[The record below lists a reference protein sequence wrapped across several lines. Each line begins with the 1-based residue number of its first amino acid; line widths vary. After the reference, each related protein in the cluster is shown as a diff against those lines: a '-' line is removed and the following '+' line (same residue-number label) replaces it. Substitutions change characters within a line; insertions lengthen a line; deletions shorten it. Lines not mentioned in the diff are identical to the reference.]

1 MDKQIRIAS
10 IAFLRRWQRQH
21 RRLVGST
28 PSDRHLYLARILALA
43 GLTPTQT
50 AVVTAHQAR
59 VDATYCCDAVA
70 EAVAA
75 MLRPALFATALM
87 ESNP

>member
-1 MDKQIRIAS
+1 MTTKIPIATVS
-10 IAFLRRWQRQH
+10 FLRRWLRQH

-28 PSDRHLYLARILALA
+28 PRRRHLYLARSLV
-43 GLTPTQT
+43 LTGMTPQQC
-50 AVVTAHQAR
+50 AVVTAQQAR

-75 MLRPALFATALM
+75 MLRPHLFADALTM
-87 ESNP
+87 E